1 MLHIIFLILKIL
13 GFVILGILALAVLI
27 LALVLLCPLG
37 YRVEASADN
46 SLESLKGNVRFHW
59 LLHLVSG
66 EVSYEDSSL
75 SWSVRAAWKKLDSG
89 TETGQDYADARKDGA
104 DTRQNYTDARPDS
117 AQTRQDCSDVR
128 QTCADENGDEAVRPA
143 RAAEK
148 KEKTTEQE
156 ESDDTEQERAVR
168 DPEDRN
174 SGDRKRT
181 EKSGRKKRGFF
192 YSIYERVRRFWGKI
206 KYTFQKIYD
215 NIRSLRKKKDR
226 LTAFVQNEIH
236 KAAFARLRKET
247 KKLLRS
253 LCPEHAQADLE
264 FGFSDPSHTGYALAG
279 ISMLYPF
286 IGPHSQITPDFEQK
300 VFKGSL
306 VVKGRIRLVSALI
319 FALNMFLD
327 KNVRITF
334 RHIRKFSL

>member
-117 AQTRQDCSDVR
+117 AQTRQDCSDAR

-156 ESDDTEQERAVR
+156 ESDDTEQAGAVGG
-168 DPEDRN
+168 RN

-181 EKSGRKKRGFF
+181 EKSGRKKRGSF
-192 YSIYERVRRFWGKI
+192 YSIYERVRQFWGKI